1 MESPG
6 FLLVQTLS
14 APQGDIAAGCQ
25 WCGRMSKEC
34 RSVKAGPPYDVSGPA
49 AREFLDK
56 SNKVAHLTIYFRHFS
71 AIYRGYKWL

>member
-14 APQGDIAAGCQ
+14 APQKDRQDANGVATL
-25 WCGRMSKEC
+25 SKEC

-49 AREFLDK
+49 AWEFLDK
-56 SNKVAHLTIYFRHFS
+56 SNKVAHLPIYK